1 MGKFTMKLSVAAAAA
16 TIAISGAPVGSAA
29 TTTGLGEVQTLTN
42 ADGLVV
48 TGYTVNFLA
57 PSLDA
62 GTIDYPVQGQLYQA
76 SVVVEALKGTVTPLL
91 PLFNARAANGD
102 TYRMLAA
109 PSWGGVSGVTLAQGQ
124 KSSGRIYFDVTG
136 DIPNSVVY
144 NNGDEDLLIWVGE
157 AMPVAAPPAP
167 PPHNPMMPHNS
178 GY

>member
-1 MGKFTMKLSVAAAAA
+1 MKLGIAAAAA
-16 TIAISGAPVGSAA
+16 MIALGGAPVATSAPTA
-29 TTTGLGEVQTLTN
+29 ELGQQQTLTN

-48 TGYTVNFLA
+48 TGYTVNYLA

-62 GTIDYPVQGQLYQA
+62 DTISYPVEGRLYQA
-76 SVVVEALKGTVTPLL
+76 TVTVEALKGTVTPLL

-109 PSWGGVSGVTLAQGQ
+109 PSWGGVSGVTLAEGQ

-136 DIPNSVVY
+136 ETPNSVVY
-144 NNGDEDLLIWVGE
+144 NNGGEDLLVWVGE
-157 AMPVAAPPAP
+157 PMGNPAPPAP

-178 GY
+178 GF

>member
-1 MGKFTMKLSVAAAAA
+1 MGKFSMKLSVAVAAAA
-16 TIAISGAPVGSAA
+16 IAISGAPVGSATPTA
-29 TTTGLGEVQTLTN
+29 GLGQQQTLTN
-42 ADGLVV
+42 AGGLVV
-48 TGYTVNFLA
+48 TGYTVDYLA

-62 GTIDYPVQGQLYQA
+62 DTVAYPVQGRLYQA
-76 SVVVEALKGTVTPLL
+76 SVTVDALKGTVTPLL

-109 PSWGGVSGVTLAQGQ
+109 PSWGGIQGLTLAEGQ

-136 DIPNSVVY
+136 EAPNSVVY
-144 NNGDEDLLIWVGE
+144 NNGNQDLLVWVGE

-178 GY
+178 GF